1 MVEISKTKSYGH
13 FANNG
18 ETFVITDIETPRHWY
33 NYFFNDE
40 YISFTSQ
47 VGYGEGLCQDT
58 MGRRL
63 LLLSN
68 RNVFIKTSE
77 KAWSAFGLPINYG
90 YTDYSCAHENGAST
104 VSLKYEGIKSAVR
117 VFVPNKG
124 KYEIWSVTAENT
136 TEEAKEL
143 SVIAYAKTEIDGTYR
158 PQCYSLGKGGFC
170 EKHNAVYGHVYNT
183 YGSDKN
189 RDIWG
194 YMSSSEKAD
203 GYDSRRN
210 AFIGPF
216 GDEQHPVGI
225 TKMLGCQNS
234 DCHSEKLCYVL
245 ENKITLAPG
254 EKKTVHYLVGIALSW
269 DEMVTPT
276 AEWAENEYAKMKAK
290 YTLELSGV
298 EINTPIEQLDNLVNG
313 WLKYAAHMGS
323 RWARVRHNGYRDL
336 TSDTDCFAC
345 VNPALS
351 WERIKRILT
360 YQYDTGYAPRTFID
374 GAIRDKKFAD
384 NTVWLAS
391 AVTTIIKELGNKDLL
406 LEEVAFNNGTVATVY
421 EHIRRSVDF
430 LYNFQGLYGL
440 IKIWGGDWNDC
451 VNFAGLEGK
460 GVSVWLSITWCY
472 ANKRFRELA
481 VMLGKEEDVKLCDE
495 RGKIMADRIEEYGR
509 DKEAGYYI
517 YARTDNDI
525 IMGAHDCEEG
535 QIFLI
540 SQLWSVFAGLE
551 NAVEA
556 MDKAEEIL
564 ETPIGI
570 RLAYPAYSHQCDYI
584 GSMAEKEP
592 GTQDNGG
599 IYLHPS
605 AWKLAVDSMLR
616 RPDRVEEGILKMLP
630 GKNIYG
636 GETCGEPYAMYNSY
650 FAPETGYRMGTPGQ
664 SWRTA
669 SSSWMLKSM
678 VEYVF
683 GMHAEMEGLRID
695 PCLPLSW
702 KECSI
707 KKVFRDCTY
716 NIKFI
721 GNGEGSDVIS
731 MKVDGKEVAY
741 DRNIVP
747 AVPGTTLNV
756 EVYLG
761 KK

>member
-1 MVEISKTKSYGH
+1 MVEISKKKSYGH
-13 FANNG
+13 FAKNG
-18 ETFVITDIETPRHWY
+18 ETFVITDVETPRHWY
-33 NYFFNDE
+33 NYFFNNE
-40 YISFTSQ
+40 YVAFTSQ
-47 VGYGEGLCQDT
+47 VGVGEGLAQDS
-58 MGRRL
+58 MGRRIFL
-63 LLLSN
+63 VSN
-68 RNVFIKTSE
+68 RNVFLKSAD
-77 KAWSAFGLPINYG
+77 KAWSLFGLPINYG

-104 VSLKYEGIKSAVR
+104 ISLTYEGVKSAVR
-117 VFVPNKG
+117 IFVPNEG

-136 TEEAKEL
+136 TSEAKEL

-158 PQCYSLGKGGFC
+158 PQCYNLAKGGFMAD
-170 EKHNAVYGHVYNT
+170 KNAVFGHAYGAFESK
-183 YGSDKN
+183 GN

-203 GYDSRRN
+203 GYDARRN

-216 GDEQHPVGI
+216 GDEQHPVAI

-234 DCHSEKLCYVL
+234 DCNSEKLCYAL

-254 EKKTVHYLVGIALSW
+254 EKKTVHYLVGAAVSL
-269 DEMVTPT
+269 DEIVTPT
-276 AEWAENEYAKMKAK
+276 AEFAEKAFADMKAK
-290 YTLELSGV
+290 YENDLAGV
-298 EINTPIEQLDNLVNG
+298 EIKTPMDDLDNLVNG
-313 WLKYAAHMGS
+313 WLKYAADMGS

-336 TSDTDCFAC
+336 TSDTECFAS
-345 VNPALS
+345 VNPKLA
-351 WERIKRILT
+351 WERIKRILSF
-360 YQYDTGYAPRTFID
+360 QYDTGYAPRTFID
-374 GAIRDKKFAD
+374 GSIRDRNFAD

-391 AVTTIIKELGNKDLL
+391 AVATIVKEIGDKDLL
-406 LEEVAFNNGTVATVY
+406 LEEVPFNNGTVATVY

-430 LYNFQGLYGL
+430 LFNFQGLYGL
-440 IKIWGGDWNDC
+440 VKIWGGDWNDC
-451 VNFAGLEGK
+451 VNYAGLEGK
-460 GVSVWLSITWCY
+460 GVSVWLSIAWCY
-472 ANKRFRELA
+472 ANKRFGELA
-481 VMLGKEEDVKLCDE
+481 KILGKDDDAKLSAE

-517 YARTDNDI
+517 YARTDDDI

-551 NAVEA
+551 NAAEA

-570 RLAYPAYSHQCDYI
+570 RLAYPAYSHQYSYI

-592 GTQDNGG
+592 GVQDNGG

-605 AWKLAVDSMLR
+605 AWKLAVDSLLR
-616 RPDRVEEGILKMLP
+616 RPDRVEEGIKKMLP
-630 GKNIYG
+630 GNHEY

-683 GMHAEMEGLRID
+683 GMHAEMEGLRIE

-702 KECSI
+702 KNSSI
-707 KKVFRDCTY
+707 KKVFRDCVYDVRFTCD
-716 NIKFI
+716 
-721 GNGEGSDVIS
+721 GTGSDVVC
-731 MKVDGKEVAY
+731 MKVNGEEVHY

-747 AVPGTTLNV
+747 ARPGETLVV
-756 EVYLG
+756 EVCLG